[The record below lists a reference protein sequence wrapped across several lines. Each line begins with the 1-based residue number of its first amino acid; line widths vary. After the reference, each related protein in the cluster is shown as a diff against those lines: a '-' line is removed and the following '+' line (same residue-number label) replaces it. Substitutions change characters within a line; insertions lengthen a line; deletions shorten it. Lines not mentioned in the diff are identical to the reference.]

1 MTTRDYFR
9 CYGLQNR
16 ERRISSDYQKRLD
29 LLQRSISLWMA
40 VYDHSY
46 MKREKKKKKCILL
59 DVLLEVEW
67 MACEL
72 LCEAA
77 TVAKLP
83 ALVVAM

>member
-1 MTTRDYFR
+1 MTRYYSR
-9 CYGLQNR
+9 CC
-16 ERRISSDYQKRLD
+16 E
-29 LLQRSISLWMA
+29 LQRKKDLILSVEPYLQERKLIFYNSIHGHEGSCM
-40 VYDHSY
+40 
-46 MKREKKKKKCILL
+46 KKKRNVLL